1 MHSNVNNNDNYILK
15 NVFEYKDLIIII
27 IIKMSLKYPI
37 IGLVGKRRV
46 GKDTVAKY
54 LVNYG
59 YTDRKFTAPLKNC
72 LKSLFGFTDEQ
83 IEGEL
88 KEVIDPKWGVSP
100 RKVMQYFGTDIIQYQ
115 LPTIIPTIQRD
126 FFVKRLFDDVTPQT
140 LPFTISDVRFE
151 HEAKVIK
158 EHGGILIRIERN
170 NNTNNETDNHIS
182 EKEQNDIKCDYIIQN
197 DSDLISLNI
206 KITDIINDYIN
217 LVSINEIKPI
227 VTVNINSSKAV
238 TNIPKLLFNLFVPVL
253 TGLLLSQ
260 TIISVSVLLY
270 KKSNTIIPT

>member
-1 MHSNVNNNDNYILK
+1 MQQ
-15 NVFEYKDLIIII
+15 
-27 IIKMSLKYPI
+27 
-37 IGLVGKRRV
+37 
-46 GKDTVAKY
+46 
-54 LVNYG
+54 
-59 YTDRKFTAPLKNC
+59 
-72 LKSLFGFTDEQ
+72 EQ

-217 LVSINEIKPI
+217 LVSINEIKPL